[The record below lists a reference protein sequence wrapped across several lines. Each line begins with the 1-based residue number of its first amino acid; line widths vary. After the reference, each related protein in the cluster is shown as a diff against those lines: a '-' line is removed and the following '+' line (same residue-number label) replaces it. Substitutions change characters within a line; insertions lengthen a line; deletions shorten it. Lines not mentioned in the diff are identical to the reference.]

1 LNGPQVRAYLVLDPM
16 FPRSMRNCAA
26 DAEDGVRA
34 LARLGV
40 SDRGALL
47 REVGMLRSA
56 LEFEIDD
63 DNESVDRLAEQARRA
78 AHRASDQVNAAF
90 FRQYGTVV
98 WSH

>member
-1 LNGPQVRAYLVLDPM
+1 
-16 FPRSMRNCAA
+16 MRNCAA
-26 DAEDGVRA
+26 DAEEGVRS

-40 SDRGALL
+40 SDKGVLL

-63 DNESVDRLAEQARRA
+63 DTESVDRLAEQARKA
-78 AHRASDQVNAAF
+78 AHRASDHVNKAF